1 MSEAALQLVDRSP
14 ARRRTLGLGLILLA
28 VIGAYSGSLHGD
40 FQFDDETS
48 IVSNALVRESGSVAL
63 DQAAEPWF
71 SSRWITQLTFRV
83 THRLWGLDAVP
94 YHATNLLIHLGVVVL
109 VYGFSVE
116 VFERAGRR
124 DSGALALVVTGLFGL
139 HPLQTQAVSY
149 LSQRAEA
156 LAALFYLAGLLCLA
170 RSLACA
176 SPWREASYLLAA
188 GLAFVL
194 GLGAKEVAVT
204 LPIAGLM
211 YVLCIVRR
219 GGRAPATA
227 KGRIGLGA
235 LFAVLAAAPG
245 GYLVLRFA
253 RGLAHGQD
261 VGYGIAGVTPWEYL
275 LTQSRVLLTYLR
287 LTVWPLGQNLDHD
300 FALSRSLLEPATLAS
315 CLAASALLGGG
326 VAGCLWARRQ
336 GDGEGT
342 SAVRVAAFGL
352 CWFFVTLAP
361 TSSVVPVRDVIVEHR
376 MYLALWGV
384 LSTLVVAVSSLRT
397 RAPWLA
403 GQGARR
409 ALAAGIVALMVA
421 AAAMTQ
427 ARNTVWSSKE
437 ALWSDVVRKSPGK
450 SRPHLNY
457 GHALAQRGE
466 FERALAE
473 FRRALELSGDGATDP
488 ASIHNDMAISF
499 LELKRPD
506 EAEASARRALQ
517 ARPQHGGAHN
527 TMGEILYTRQDYR
540 AALGHFLSA
549 AVLDPYAPTNTYNV
563 AVTHE
568 RLGNTPEACRH
579 WRRYIALEMR
589 DAAAREA
596 ATRHVTT
603 LACGAR

>member
-1 MSEAALQLVDRSP
+1 MSEAALHIVDRSA
-14 ARRRTLGLGLILLA
+14 ARRRRLGLGLILLA

-63 DQAAEPWF
+63 DQAATPWF
-71 SSRWITQLTFRV
+71 SSRWVTQLTFRV
-83 THRLWGLDAVP
+83 THRLWGLDVVP

-109 VYGFSVE
+109 VYRFSVE
-116 VFERAGRR
+116 VYGRAGRR
-124 DSGALALVVTGLFGL
+124 DGGALALVVTGLFGL

-170 RSLACA
+170 RALACA
-176 SPWREASYLLAA
+176 SPWRRASYLLAT

-194 GLGAKEVAVT
+194 GLGAKEVAIT

-211 YVLCIVRR
+211 YVWCIERR
-219 GGRAPATA
+219 GGRVPAAT
-227 KGRIGLGA
+227 KGRIGLNA
-235 LFAVLAAAPG
+235 LFAVLAVAPG
-245 GYLVLRFA
+245 GYLALRVA
-253 RGLAHGQD
+253 RGLAQGQD
-261 VGYGIAGVTPWEYL
+261 VGFGIAGVTPWEYL

-287 LTVWPLGQNLDHD
+287 FAVWPLGQNLDRD
-300 FALSRSLLEPATLAS
+300 FALSRTLLEPATLVS
-315 CLAASALLGGG
+315 CLAVASVLGGG

-336 GDGEGT
+336 GDGEGA

-384 LSTLVVAVSSLRT
+384 LSALAVAVSALHA
-397 RAPWLA
+397 RAPWPA
-403 GQGARR
+403 GHGARR
-409 ALAAGIVALMVA
+409 AVAAGIVVLMAV
-421 AAAMTQ
+421 AAAMTH
-427 ARNTVWSSKE
+427 ARNTVWASKE

-457 GHALAQRGE
+457 GHALAQRGDFAGALME
-466 FERALAE
+466 FQ
-473 FRRALELSGDGATDP
+473 RALELSGDRATDP

-499 LELKRPD
+499 LELKRLE

-517 ARPQHGGAHN
+517 ARPQHGGANN
-527 TMGEILYTRQDYR
+527 TMGEILYARQDYR
-540 AALGHFLSA
+540 AALGYFLR
-549 AVLDPYAPTNTYNV
+549 AVALDPYAPSNTSNV
-563 AVTHE
+563 AVTYE

-579 WRRYIALEMR
+579 WRRYIALEVR
-589 DAAAREA
+589 DSAARDSA
-596 ATRHVTT
+596 AKHVAV